1 MASHGEIGVIVSL
14 TPRWYGPRR
23 GARRDHWSNHICFWT
38 ERRGKLVW
46 EGFHRLRSM
55 ILASTSE
62 VTLATKSWCA
72 FPTSKGVREVNQAFL
87 QRVVEP

>member
-1 MASHGEIGVIVSL
+1 
-14 TPRWYGPRR
+14 
-23 GARRDHWSNHICFWT
+23 
-38 ERRGKLVW
+38 VW

-72 FPTSKGVREVNQAFL
+72 SPTSKGVREVNQAFDNGL
-87 QRVVEP
+87 LNRVKAMGSRAECVSRDGEVSS